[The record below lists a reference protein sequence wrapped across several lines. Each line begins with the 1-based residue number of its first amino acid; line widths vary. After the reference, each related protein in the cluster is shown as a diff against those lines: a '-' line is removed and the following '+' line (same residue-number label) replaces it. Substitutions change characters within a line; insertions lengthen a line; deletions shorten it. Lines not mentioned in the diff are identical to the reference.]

1 LTTICIYEYDVN
13 SVAPNLTSIKFRFVE
28 QVLMA
33 TYNQN
38 SHKQQQQSRSYLATK
53 CKAKPQSNQRINKIK
68 RV

>member
-1 LTTICIYEYDVN
+1 M
-13 SVAPNLTSIKFRFVE
+13 E